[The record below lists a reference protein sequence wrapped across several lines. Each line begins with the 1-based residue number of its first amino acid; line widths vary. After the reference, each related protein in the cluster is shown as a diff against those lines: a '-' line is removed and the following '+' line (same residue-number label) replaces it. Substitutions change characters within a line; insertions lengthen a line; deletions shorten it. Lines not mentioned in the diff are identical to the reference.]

1 MNVRSL
7 LVVGLLS
14 FAFTGCGPQEQEGPL
29 EEEIGS
35 NAQMLIGAPTRL
47 ITVPNKGY
55 TDLSWP
61 AVSGAVSYRV
71 YSGSISGV
79 YSWSWPSNT
88 TSSTDPN
95 APGAPRFYVVRAID
109 AAGNYSAASP
119 EATATAFANLA
130 LGRPANQS
138 SFWDPN
144 RPAGAAVDGNVDG
157 YWANGSVA
165 STNWACNGCLQWW
178 RVDLGESSSVYSV
191 DVWSS
196 TEPNC
201 VNHLHNVFTSNEST
215 TDPASWTKRNDQAL
229 ASGRPTS
236 LDLAGITGRHLKVEQ
251 NTPDLAVVLAEVQV
265 WGTTKDT
272 QSPSTPTGFT
282 GAEADGPRIDL
293 SWNNSN
299 DNVGVKGYEI
309 DRCIGVSCNTNWT
322 DVDFTSNLNTTD
334 YWVTAHTTYRYR
346 LRAKDFANKGSSW
359 TYINVSVL

>member
-1 MNVRSL
+1 MKVRSL
-7 LVVGLLS
+7 FVTALLS
-14 FAFTGCGPQEQEGPL
+14 LAFAGCGPQGEPESQPDEV
-29 EEEIGS
+29 GS
-35 NAQMLIGAPTRL
+35 DAEMLVAAPSRL
-47 ITVPNKGY
+47 FARPDKGF
-55 TDLSWP
+55 TELTWP
-61 AVSGAVSYRV
+61 AVSGAVSYRI

-79 YSWSWPSNT
+79 YSWSWTST
-88 TSSTDPN
+88 TNASSDPY
-95 APGAPRFYVVRAID
+95 APGAPRFYVVKAID
-109 AAGNYSAASP
+109 AAGNFSAASP

-130 LGRPANQS
+130 LGKPANQS

-157 YWANGSVA
+157 HWANGSVS
-165 STNWACNGCLQWW
+165 STNWECNGCLQSW

-215 TDPASWTKRNDQAL
+215 TDPASWTKRNDQPL
-229 ASGRPTS
+229 ASSQPTS
-236 LDLAGITGRHLKVEQ
+236 LDLAGITGRHLRVEQ
-251 NTPDLAVVLAEVQV
+251 NTPNLAVVLAEVQV

-272 QSPSTPTGFT
+272 QAPSTPTGFT

-309 DRCIGVSCNTNWT
+309 DRCIGVSCTNWA

-334 YWVTAHTTYRYR
+334 YWVTAGTTYRYR

-359 TYINVSVL
+359 SIITVTVL